1 MHRARVVLGNDAV
14 LRNRGLA
21 HLRRRR
27 KAVAVFGEEVN
38 QLTSFRVRKLRV
50 NVELRWRRT
59 VLLGRRGFVSNRGDF
74 GGVSEFLDVAHG
86 CTFPCYFIEKGARAV
101 LSLQSSSSAAVAHSV
116 CARFHIPFLTV
127 RDSTSADRQGG
138 GSRSFKLKFHPDQED
153 VSSAFLDL
161 LLTLEWR
168 SFTLI
173 YNSDSAFV
181 RLRDVMK
188 YAFRPPGKVRL
199 VQCCAERQSY
209 DSIILELKAKHELRV
224 MLDLTPSEVDRFM
237 TKVYPAKM
245 APTVFLGYRVHG
257 LRIEELLEIC
267 LPDWGGAERQ

>member
-1 MHRARVVLGNDAV
+1 MTIQ
-14 LRNRGLA
+14 LA
-21 HLRRRR
+21 
-27 KAVAVFGEEVN
+27 
-38 QLTSFRVRKLRV
+38 
-50 NVELRWRRT
+50 
-59 VLLGRRGFVSNRGDF
+59 
-74 GGVSEFLDVAHG
+74 
-86 CTFPCYFIEKGARAV
+86 CYFIEKGARAV
-101 LSLQSSSSAAVAHSV
+101 LSLQSSRSAAVAHSV

-127 RDSTSADRQGG
+127 RESTSADRQGG
-138 GSRSFKLKFHPDQED
+138 GSRSFQLKFYPDQAD

-161 LLTLEWR
+161 LLALEWR

-188 YAFRPPGKVRL
+188 YAFRPPGNVRL

-209 DSIILELKAKHELRV
+209 DSIISELKAKHELRV

-245 APTVFLGYRVHG
+245 APTVFLGYRVPG
-257 LRIEELLEIC
+257 LRPEELLEIC
-267 LPDWGGAERQ
+267 LPDWGGAERKSGMPYCDPILRSTWNIIPRRYIHLTHEFPLRVSAVNRGSQPGGDLLYVFYRRSPYGPTSTVGVCGAPN